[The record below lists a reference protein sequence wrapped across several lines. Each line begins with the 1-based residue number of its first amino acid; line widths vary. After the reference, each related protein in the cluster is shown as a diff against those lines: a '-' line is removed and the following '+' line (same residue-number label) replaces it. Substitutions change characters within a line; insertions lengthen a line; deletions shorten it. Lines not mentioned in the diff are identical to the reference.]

1 MKPFAWLFL
10 GLLIGVSIPTQGYY
24 VNEPTQGY
32 HPPTCPPNFTP
43 HFYGIVM
50 DGLVNKPIY
59 ECRFM
64 DGAPNVGYTFQ
75 NFSNNA

>member
-1 MKPFAWLFL
+1 MKPLLWLLLGVFL
-10 GLLIGVSIPTQGYY
+10 GGSLPVNAYY

-59 ECRFM
+59 ECRYL
-64 DGAPNVGYTFQ
+64 DGQASVGYSFE
-75 NFSNNA
+75 NFTNNA